1 MQVSEDSEAMS
12 RRTEM
17 AYKAQFPGK
26 LAQHNEAPGSGD
38 RVNAAL
44 GVFRW
49 TRTCVATVHV
59 LIWGYLPDVAV
70 LEDISPGIR

>member
-1 MQVSEDSEAMS
+1 MRKGLEGWSKAKGEPKARATARSGNLERKAMS

-38 RVNAAL
+38 RVNAM
-44 GVFRW
+44 V
-49 TRTCVATVHV
+49 V
-59 LIWGYLPDVAV
+59 
-70 LEDISPGIR
+70 